1 MRLLHLGDLGELTL
15 TEDLLDNI
23 PPYAIL
29 SHTWGALGDEVV
41 LQDIREGYFAHK
53 PGGYRKVLFC
63 GRQARRDGLE
73 YFWVDT
79 CCIDKTSSAE
89 LTEAI
94 NSMYRWYQNAAKCY
108 VYLEDVSVN
117 TSSAAGEGRPGY
129 AAGRNYAGR
138 GYSYRA
144 LPATYTN
151 VSYTT
156 LNHTDPNFT
165 GPTYPG
171 LNEQASDNENL
182 TPAQPKDSSWQP
194 AFRNSRWFTRGW
206 TLQEFLASPI
216 VEFYSS
222 DGCRVGDKQS
232 LKPIIQEITGIPL
245 PAFQKGW
252 QSAIPVHERIAWS
265 YSRETTRPEDKVYSL
280 LGIVG
285 VSMPVVYGEGEEEA
299 FVRLCKEMIQRYDKY
314 KDLSLVAMTVRCGH
328 TAATRTLVKRGAEVV
343 NSNAESMG
351 ESPMMY
357 ASKGGHEAITR
368 ILLDAKVDAETTDG
382 NGDSPLLLA
391 ARGGHEAVVRL
402 LIGKGANLKR
412 KNKQGR
418 SALLYAAQ
426 KGHEGVVR
434 LLLHKGADIESKD
447 NKGETAMSI
456 AARKGQEAVLRVLL
470 DKKKTL
476 IESKCRSY
484 TLLMLAASNGHGVV
498 VRLLLDRG
506 ASIDATDRSG
516 HSALDHAVKGGHE
529 EIAELLRLSRQ
540 SRGAAGRKGQ
550 GKEAGHKSQSKEAGH
565 KSQSKDAGR
574 KGQSKE
580 PGRSRFQSVFRLF
593 D

>member
-138 GYSYRA
+138 GLQLQGLACNIHER
-144 LPATYTN
+144 
-151 VSYTT
+151 
-156 LNHTDPNFT
+156 
-165 GPTYPG
+165 

-314 KDLSLVAMTVRCGH
+314 K
-328 TAATRTLVKRGAEVV
+328 EVV

-484 TLLMLAASNGHGVV
+484 TLLMLAASNGHGAV

-516 HSALDHAVKGGHE
+516 HLALDHAVKGGHE
-529 EIAELLRLSRQ
+529 DIAELLRLSRQ

-565 KSQSKDAGR
+565 KSQSKDTGR